1 MFLKSDYWFL
11 CVCVFGG
18 GIVSDLDPA
27 VFAVFP
33 LDAHEHTHT
42 HMRKSNENNSVIF
55 HSSLIG
61 VCRQIQHC
69 VCFLNEG
76 TSYAAIMERLKD
88 TERQ

>member
-1 MFLKSDYWFL
+1 M
-11 CVCVFGG
+11 CVFAG
-18 GIVSDLDPA
+18 GIVLVSSDFDPA
-27 VFAVFP
+27 VFAV
-33 LDAHEHTHT
+33 AHTHT

-61 VCRQIQHC
+61 VCRQILHC